1 MSYLKQKCKPF
12 KVLSFL
18 FCLLLCASIS
28 NKANSQTL
36 GGTVL
41 ISEIS
46 LCDQAIELQ
55 NVGNTNVDVS
65 SWYLCNFPAYD
76 QIFSAN
82 VQIISGS
89 TALAPGDFV
98 TIKWSGMGQGSGEL
112 GLYEIPLFNIS
123 LFNDPNAIRD
133 YVQYNSNNNQKAPV
147 AVAADVW
154 DNVQLG
160 IIADPNLN
168 CISSIANGQI
178 PSVTNSTTWCL
189 SQTNTYFPTGTNSGC
204 QPTPSC
210 GITALDAANFICV
223 TSTAGVDMVTVNV
236 DYLGF
241 DPNAILSITING
253 VPTSPTTGTNYQSG
267 PGTISFPAMEG
278 DTYVV
283 TFIDPL
289 CSLLVEMGTIPTN
302 QCPAPAVCGIT
313 FLGNPVY
320 TCQTSTAG
328 VDPVKVDV
336 DYGGFDPDAMLS
348 ITVNGIP
355 LPPGSIGGN
364 DPTMPPSNGTI
375 SFLAM
380 EGDVIAVTF
389 TDLLCSGLSVG
400 GAIPT
405 NQCPAPAVCG
415 ITFLGNPVYTCQ
427 TSTAGVDPVKVDV
440 DYGGFDSDAMLS
452 ITVNGILLP
461 PGSIGGNDPTMP
473 PSNGTISFPAME
485 GDVIVVMFTDPLC
498 SGLSAGGT
506 IPTNQCPAPSAC
518 GITFLGNPVY
528 TCQTSTAGIDPVGVA
543 INYGGVD
550 NDAILSISVNGFQV
564 PNFGDDPQIV
574 TGGTIFFPALEG
586 DDIIVTFIDPICSGL
601 IVDTT
606 IPANQCPG
614 LSLCGI
620 TFLSNPNY
628 TCQAFTAGVDLIKVD
643 INYGGVDPSAM
654 LSITVNGIAV
664 PNFGD
669 NPQIVSGGTI
679 TFPAMEGDVIIVTF
693 NDIACMGLLI
703 NTTIPATQCPC
714 PDDYANGG
722 LPNSQ
727 PSLTGLQDFIADYE
741 ADGDIISDQ
750 VIGSINPNIAVDYD
764 SGTSILLLSG
774 FEVFSE
780 VTFHAFIDGCGGI

>member
-289 CSLLVEMGTIPTN
+289 CSLLVEMGT
-302 QCPAPAVCGIT
+302 
-313 FLGNPVY
+313 
-320 TCQTSTAG
+320 
-328 VDPVKVDV
+328 
-336 DYGGFDPDAMLS
+336 
-348 ITVNGIP
+348 
-355 LPPGSIGGN
+355 
-364 DPTMPPSNGTI
+364 
-375 SFLAM
+375 
-380 EGDVIAVTF
+380 
-389 TDLLCSGLSVG
+389 
-400 GAIPT
+400 IPT